1 MEKQDMIRRAKDW
14 YNEISVNTIL
24 NSSISR
30 KYDNTVSLKVQSP
43 DKSFIGYIW
52 VRFIFFKHEIQMAL
66 CSEYVCHT
74 VKHIKI

>member
-1 MEKQDMIRRAKDW
+1 MEKQEMINKAVTW

-30 KYDNTVSLKVQSP
+30 KYDNTVCLKVQSP

-52 VRFIFFKHEIQMAL
+52 VKFSEFKHEIQMAL

-74 VKHIKI
+74 VKYITI